1 MDFKSVKFIEDKA
14 ILEEVKN
21 FDIKQILECGQCFRW
36 DKISDTDYIVVAFGR
51 VIEITQK
58 GNEVTIHNT
67 NEEDFNNIWLHYF
80 DLETNYDEIK
90 DNLSK
95 DEILRESI
103 KYGYGIRILNQDPF
117 EMLIS
122 FIISARNSIPSIKKT
137 VKKICEKWG
146 DKIVYKGNEYYTF
159 PTPEQISSATLEEI
173 QETGASFRSKYI
185 VDTIKKVNEALE
197 VKKDYEANKE
207 NYDERPEILD
217 YDLEYIKNLN
227 DDECHIALQK
237 FMGVGTK
244 VADCIMLFSMKKKS
258 AFPVDVWVKRA
269 MIHFYVAPDVSLN
282 KMRIFARD
290 KFGKFSGMAQQ
301 YLFYYARENK
311 IEV

>member
-1 MDFKSVKFIEDKA
+1 MDFKSVKLIEDKA

-237 FMGVGTK
+237 FMGVGAK